1 MAATG
6 GIMGR
11 QDKLAIF
18 ERFADGQ
25 AVSGRDVKRLRAAVY
40 ADGLVSKQSAER
52 LLGLACG
59 ATRIDPALQ
68 ALAIEAVSDHIVH
81 GEAPVGYISEENANW
96 LVDAISSGGVVSSMA
111 GLEILVSV
119 LEKAKSS
126 PAGLSAFALRQV
138 ADAVIARKGPLG
150 QVPGRMPDVV
160 DRWDVELVRRILH
173 AFGGFGNVAITR
185 EEADILFEINDRT
198 VEEMNDPSWND
209 LFVKAM
215 ANFLMGAS
223 GYEAPTR
230 QEALR
235 RDTLFDRA
243 DVDVGAFFARM
254 VSGGLSAIFDAYVEP
269 ADLEGD
275 WEARNR
281 AKEAAQRRA
290 EAIDHG
296 EAEWL
301 AQKLAEGRMLRD
313 NERALLGLIKTSAPS
328 IAPALKPLLDKVA

>member
-1 MAATG
+1 
-6 GIMGR
+6 MGTKDR
-11 QDKLAIF
+11 LAIF
-18 ERFADGQ
+18 DRFAEGQ
-25 AVSGRDVKRLRAAVY
+25 PVSGRDMKRLRAVVY
-40 ADGLVSKQSAER
+40 ANGTVSKDVAER
-52 LLGLACG
+52 LLVLASG
-59 ATRIDPALQ
+59 ATCRNPALQ

-81 GEAPVGYISEENANW
+81 QETPIGYISQANADW
-96 LVDAISSGGVVSSMA
+96 LIRAVSEGGVVRSMA

-126 PAGLSAFALRQV
+126 PASLSAFALRQV
-138 ADAVIARKGPLG
+138 ADAVTAAKGPLA

-160 DRWDVELVRRILH
+160 DRWDVELIRRVLY
-173 AFGGFGNVAITR
+173 AFGGSGNVAITR

-243 DVDVGAFFARM
+243 DVDIGAFFARM
-254 VSGGLSAIFDAYVEP
+254 VSGGLSAIFDAYAQPAVE
-269 ADLEGD
+269 DGD
-275 WEARNR
+275 WEAVSR
-281 AKEAAQRRA
+281 AKAAAQRRA
-290 EAIDHG
+290 EMVDDT
-296 EAEWL
+296 EASWL
-301 AQKLAEGRMLRD
+301 ANKLAGGRMLRD

-328 IAPALKPLLDKVA
+328 IAPALGPLLAKVG